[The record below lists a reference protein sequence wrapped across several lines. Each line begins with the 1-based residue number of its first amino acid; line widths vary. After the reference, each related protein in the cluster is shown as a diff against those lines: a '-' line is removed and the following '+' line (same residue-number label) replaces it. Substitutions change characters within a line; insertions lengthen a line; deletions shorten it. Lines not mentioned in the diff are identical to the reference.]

1 MPKVRVNG
9 VQIYY
14 EEAGSGPAVLLIQ
27 GLGLSGRFWYRQV
40 PALAPYFRVITL
52 DNRGAGKSDK
62 PDEPYTIRQMAED
75 ARALLDHL
83 RIARAHVIGASMGGY
98 IAQEL
103 AISYPERVE
112 KLVLLCTHLG
122 GPEYLAATQSL
133 WREILNV
140 FGLTLADIYRR
151 GIRYSVTPE
160 FFEGQ
165 KEVVEEL
172 VRMRLEEPQPP
183 HAFQRQ
189 FAAATQFDAR
199 ERASSIRA
207 PTLVLAGAED
217 KVVPLEFVRKLAAT
231 LPKAQLKIIEG
242 AAHLLFIEKA
252 EEVNQA
258 ILEFLRA

>member
-1 MPKVRVNG
+1 MPKVLVNG
-9 VQIYY
+9 IQIYY
-14 EEAGSGPAVLLIQ
+14 EEAGNGPAVLLIQ

-40 PALAPYFRVITL
+40 PALAQYFRVITF

-62 PDEPYTIRQMAED
+62 PDEPYTISQMAED

-83 RIARAHVIGASMGGY
+83 GIAKAHVIGASMGGY

-103 AISYPERVE
+103 AISHPERVE

-122 GPEYLAATQSL
+122 GPEYLAATQNL

-140 FGLTLADIYRR
+140 SGLSLADIYRR

-160 FFEGQ
+160 FFE
-165 KEVVEEL
+165 KHKDVVEEL

-189 FAAATQFDAR
+189 FTAAAQFEAR

-207 PTLVLAGAED
+207 PTLVLAGEED
-217 KVVPLEFVRKLAAT
+217 KVVPLEFAKKLAAT
-231 LPKAQLKIIEG
+231 IPNARLVVVSG

-252 EEVNQA
+252 EEVNKT
-258 ILEFLRA
+258 ILEFLRS